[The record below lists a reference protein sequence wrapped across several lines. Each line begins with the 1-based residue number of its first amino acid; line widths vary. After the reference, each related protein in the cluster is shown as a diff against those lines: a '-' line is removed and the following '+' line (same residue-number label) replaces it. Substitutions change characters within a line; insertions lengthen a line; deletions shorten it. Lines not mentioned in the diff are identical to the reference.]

1 MFAKQSGLSAAI
13 ATVFFKSLGFILSFL
28 KHVIIAGVIG
38 LSSQLDVFYLAIAII
53 GVLVSSWGHVFDVI
67 AVPKIITLSKSK
79 NTEGLKMFLG
89 GMLTLSLLL
98 SLLICSIFILFPN
111 YLTYMAYGFD
121 ENSKQ
126 LLIDSFF
133 WLIPAIII
141 FLPLSF
147 AGSILKSFR
156 QFNIL
161 YTSEI
166 IGSLIVLFCIYYY
179 IEYPNV
185 LYWSY
190 SLNIIVPFVLLYI
203 AINISTKLVFLYP
216 FSKEILILLVSA
228 PSLFILHGSN
238 YLFIFSDRFFA
249 TFLNHGDMSALAYA
263 TTLVLIIPISIGIPY
278 YFLTIYADEKQ
289 FNQKIRKTNDMFSL
303 AIFISLSSFIFFL
316 IVGDDLI
323 SLLFERG
330 KFTNQDTKR
339 VSELLLVLSIM
350 LFPLFIQRPIDQIF
364 QVENQINIIVKR
376 TLVGLLLNIFL
387 NYTFIFIFNLGIF
400 GVALATAI
408 SNWIILILSMS
419 QLKKI
424 KMLIY
429 WKKHFFFI
437 CWLVIVFIPTILLHY
452 SFLQNQFNNLLEI
465 SASLLLMGLF
475 IIIGILFYNGREKQL
490 FLMVLKKILKF

>member
-1 MFAKQSGLSAAI
+1 MFSKQSGLSAAI
-13 ATVFFKSLGFILSFL
+13 STIFFKSLGFLLSFL
-28 KHVIIAGVIG
+28 KHIVIAGVIG

-67 AVPKIITLSKSK
+67 AVPKIIRLSKSK
-79 NTEGLKMFLG
+79 NTEDLKNFMG

-98 SLLICSIFILFPN
+98 SLFICSIFILFPN

-121 ENSKQ
+121 ENRKQ
-126 LLIDSFF
+126 LLKDSFF
-133 WLIPAIII
+133 WLMPAIII

-147 AGSILKSFR
+147 TGSILKSFR
-156 QFNIL
+156 QFNVL
-161 YTSEI
+161 YSSEI
-166 IGSLIVLFCIYYY
+166 IGSLIVLLCIYYY

-190 SLNIIVPFVLLYI
+190 SLNILIPFILLYI
-203 AINISTKLVFLYP
+203 IINFSTKLVFLYP
-216 FSKEILILLVSA
+216 FRKNILILLVSA

-263 TTLVLIIPISIGIPY
+263 TTLVLVIPIAIGIPY

-289 FNQKIRKTNDMFSL
+289 FNQKLRKTNDMFSL
-303 AIFISLSSFIFFL
+303 AILVSFSSLIFFW

-330 KFTNQDTKR
+330 KFTYQDTER

-408 SNWIILILSMS
+408 SNWIILILSLQ
-419 QLKKI
+419 QLKKLKI
-424 KMLIY
+424 LIY
-429 WKKHFFFI
+429 WNNHFLFI
-437 CWLVIVFIPTILLHY
+437 FWLLLIFIPIIFFHY
-452 SFLQNQFNNLLEI
+452 NFLQNQFNDFVEI
-465 SASLLLMGLF
+465 VFSLLFMGLC
-475 IIIGILFYNGREKQL
+475 IITGIFFYNGREKEL
-490 FLMVLKKILKF
+490 VLMVLKKILKF